1 MADFHRQNSRGLMK
15 PMLLGVS
22 LLALAACNN
31 GNIDLDFRG
40 AVGGL
45 DTSDAARLATQDRP
59 TPDDRGVISYP
70 NFQVA
75 VARRGDTL
83 RDVASRVGLPAT
95 ELARYNGITEDTG
108 LRAGEVIA
116 LPKRVAEPSP
126 DTGALTIGP
135 ILPQNEQIDIT
146 TLAGNALDRAESE
159 RPRSTSPFQSK
170 PAPVQSG
177 NEPIQHQV
185 KRGETA
191 YSISRLY
198 NVSVRSLAD
207 WNGLG
212 PNLTV
217 REGQFLLIPVASDTA
232 RRRAVASAEPDVTIP
247 GEGSPT
253 PNPPSASLPLPEA
266 TAKPAPAADPLPSP
280 NLAEDRTVAS
290 GTAKMLLPV
299 TGKIIRGYEK
309 DKTDGIDIAAQAG
322 AGVRAAADGVV
333 AAITRNTDQVPILVI
348 RHPNNLL
355 TVYANIDSIK
365 VNKDDKITRGQS
377 IATVRGTG
385 NSFLHFEVRQ
395 GIDSVDPV
403 PFLN

>member
-1 MADFHRQNSRGLMK
+1 MADFRRKNSRGLMK
-15 PMLLGVS
+15 PMLVGVS
-22 LLALAACNN
+22 LLAMAACTN

-59 TPDDRGVISYP
+59 NPDDRGVISYP

-83 RDVASRVGLPAT
+83 RDVAARVGLPAT

-126 DTGALTIGP
+126 ETGAVTTGP
-135 ILPQNEQIDIT
+135 ILPANEQIDIT
-146 TLAGNALDRAESE
+146 TLAGNALDRADSE
-159 RPRSTSPFQSK
+159 RPRTISPFQSK
-170 PAPVQSG
+170 PAPVQTGS
-177 NEPIQHQV
+177 EPIQHQV

-198 NVSVRSLAD
+198 NVSVRSLGE

-212 PNLTV
+212 PNLTI
-217 REGQFLLIPVASDTA
+217 REGQFLLIPVATETA
-232 RRRAVASAEPDVTIP
+232 RRRAAAPRQPDVTVP

-253 PNPPSASLPLPEA
+253 PNPPSASLPLPEET
-266 TAKPAPAADPLPSP
+266 TAKPGAVAAPLPSP

-290 GTAKMLLPV
+290 GTAKMLIPV

-322 AGVRAAADGVV
+322 SRVRAAADGVV

-348 RHPNNLL
+348 RHPDNLL
-355 TVYANIDSIK
+355 TVYANIDDIK
-365 VNKDDKITRGQS
+365 VSKDDKITVVNRSPPCAAAATAFCISRCVAASTAS
-377 IATVRGTG
+377 IRCR
-385 NSFLHFEVRQ
+385 F
-395 GIDSVDPV
+395 
-403 PFLN
+403 